1 MSQPHLT
8 NRVRWLYGFGSVAY
22 GVKDNGF
29 SYFLMFY
36 YNQVLGL
43 PGSLAGLAILIAMI
57 FDAASDPAI
66 GFWSDNTHSRWGRRH
81 PFMYAAALPV
91 AIIYFF
97 LWNPPVEHLSQF
109 GLFLYLT
116 VGAVLVRQF
125 ITLYETPSTAIV
137 AELTEDYDERT
148 RLLSLRYLFGWGG
161 GIAISL
167 LMWGV
172 LMVAFGVDNPH
183 TFRVY
188 GTVGA
193 IVMFFAIAL
202 SAAGLHSQIPYL
214 RQPPVRASYRLS
226 QVFHDVRVTLSNRN
240 FLSLFL
246 AGLFAAIGAG
256 VSTNFNTYI
265 NTHFWEFKP
274 EQVRWIVL
282 SLFFSAALAANLAPR
297 VTRRFDKKASAL
309 GIYAISIVF
318 GAAPVMLR
326 LAGWFPANHTPW
338 LFPIMLTHA
347 ILEVTLVIMFGII
360 QSSMLADVVEENEM
374 KTGRREE
381 GLFFAARTFA
391 AKATSGLGALFAGI
405 ALDVI
410 HFPRSAA
417 PGTVPHDV
425 LFNMGLIYG
434 PSLMILYFLAL
445 WCMTYYQIGRRD
457 HGDRVRSLADRAAMT
472 DGEPVKVRV
481 GER

>member
-1 MSQPHLT
+1 MQPPPLT

-36 YNQVLGL
+36 YNQVLDL

-57 FDAASDPAI
+57 LDAIADPVV
-66 GFWSDNTHSRWGRRH
+66 GFWSDSTHSRWGRRH
-81 PFMYAAALPV
+81 PFMYASALPV
-91 AIIYFF
+91 AVAYYF

-116 VGAVLVRQF
+116 AGAVLVRQF
-125 ITLYETPSTAIV
+125 ITLYEIPSTGIV

-148 RLLSLRYLFGWGG
+148 RILSLRYMFGWIGG
-161 GIAISL
+161 LLMAL

-172 LMVAFGVDNPH
+172 LMVDFGVESQ
-183 TFRVY
+183 TSFKVY
-188 GTVGA
+188 GLVGA
-193 IVMFFAIAL
+193 IAMFVAIMASSL
-202 SAAGLHSQIPYL
+202 GLHSHIPYL
-214 RQPPVRASYRLS
+214 RKPPVRASHKPMQIVR
-226 QVFHDVRVTLSNRN
+226 DVRVTLSNRN
-240 FLSLFL
+240 FLALFL

-265 NTHFWEFKP
+265 NTHFWEFRP
-274 EQVRWIVL
+274 EQVRWIIL
-282 SLFFSAALAANLAPR
+282 TLFFSAAFAAILSPLA
-297 VTRRFDKKASAL
+297 TRRFDKKKSAL

-318 GAAPVMLR
+318 GALPVLLR
-326 LAGWFPANHTPW
+326 LAHWFPENHTPW
-338 LFPIMLTHA
+338 LFPIMLVHQ
-347 ILEVTLVIMFGII
+347 IIEVTLIIMFGII
-360 QSSMLADVVEENEM
+360 QSSMLADIVEENEM

-391 AKATSGLGALFAGI
+391 AKATSGVGAFIAGV

-410 HFPRSAA
+410 HFPRSAP
-417 PGTVPHDV
+417 PGDVPPDV
-425 LFNMGLIYG
+425 IYNMGLIYG

-445 WCMTYYQIGRRD
+445 WCMTYYKIGRRD
-457 HGDRVRSLADRAAMT
+457 HDGRVLSLAERAA
-472 DGEPVKVRV
+472 EVELPEQRRV

>member
-1 MSQPHLT
+1 MQPPPLT

-36 YNQVLGL
+36 YNQVLDL

-57 FDAASDPAI
+57 LDAVADPVV
-66 GFWSDNTHSRWGRRH
+66 GFWSDSTHSRWGRRH
-81 PFMYAAALPV
+81 PFMYASALPV
-91 AIIYFF
+91 AVAYYF
-97 LWNPPVEHLSQF
+97 LWNPPVEYLSQF

-116 VGAVLVRQF
+116 AGAVLVRQF
-125 ITLYETPSTAIV
+125 ITLYEIPSTGIV

-148 RLLSLRYLFGWGG
+148 RILSLRYMFGWIGG
-161 GIAISL
+161 LLMAL

-172 LMVAFGVDNPH
+172 LMVDYGVESQT
-183 TFRVY
+183 TFKVY
-188 GTVGA
+188 GLVGSIAMFVA
-193 IVMFFAIAL
+193 IVA
-202 SAAGLHSQIPYL
+202 SSVGLHSHIPYL
-214 RQPPVRASYRLS
+214 RKPPVRASHKPMQIVR
-226 QVFHDVRVTLSNRN
+226 DVRVTLSNRN
-240 FLSLFL
+240 FLALFL

-274 EQVRWIVL
+274 EQVRWIIL
-282 SLFFSAALAANLAPR
+282 SLFCSAALAAVLSPIA
-297 VTRRFDKKASAL
+297 TRRYDKKKSAL

-318 GAAPVMLR
+318 GALPIMLR
-326 LAGWFPANHTPW
+326 LVGWFPANHTPW
-338 LFPIMLTHA
+338 LFPIMLVHQ
-347 ILEVTLVIMFGII
+347 IIEVTLIIMFGII
-360 QSSMLADVVEENEM
+360 QSSMLADVVEENEV

-391 AKATSGLGALFAGI
+391 AKATSGVGAFIAGV

-410 HFPRSAA
+410 AFPRTAL
-417 PGTVPHDV
+417 PGQVSPDV
-425 LFNMGLIYG
+425 IFKLGLIYG

-445 WCMTYYQIGRRD
+445 WCMTYYRIGRRD
-457 HGDRVRSLADRAAMT
+457 HDGRVLSLAERAAGA
-472 DGEPVKVRV
+472 DVPEKRRV

>member
-1 MSQPHLT
+1 MQPPPLT

-36 YNQVLGL
+36 YNQVLDL

-57 FDAASDPAI
+57 LDAVADPVV
-66 GFWSDNTHSRWGRRH
+66 GFWSDSTHSRWGRRH
-81 PFMYAAALPV
+81 PFMYASAIPV
-91 AIIYFF
+91 AVAYYF
-97 LWNPPVEHLSQF
+97 LWNPPVAHLSQF

-116 VGAVLVRQF
+116 AGAVLVRQF
-125 ITLYETPSTAIV
+125 ITLYEIPSTGIV

-148 RLLSLRYLFGWGG
+148 RILSLRYMFGWIGG
-161 GIAISL
+161 LLMAL

-172 LMVAFGVDNPH
+172 LMVDFGVESQ
-183 TFRVY
+183 TSFKVY
-188 GTVGA
+188 GFVGSIAMFVA
-193 IVMFFAIAL
+193 IVA
-202 SAAGLHSQIPYL
+202 SSVGLHGHIPHL
-214 RQPPVRASYRLS
+214 RKPPVRASHKPMQIVR
-226 QVFHDVRVTLSNRN
+226 DVRVTLSNRN
-240 FLSLFL
+240 FLALFL

-274 EQVRWIVL
+274 EQVRWIIL
-282 SLFFSAALAANLAPR
+282 SLFCSAALAAVLSPIA
-297 VTRRFDKKASAL
+297 TRRYDKKRSAL

-318 GAAPVMLR
+318 GALPIMLR
-326 LAGWFPANHTPW
+326 LVGWFPANHTPW
-338 LFPIMLTHA
+338 LFPIMLAHQ
-347 ILEVTLVIMFGII
+347 IIEVTLIIMFGII
-360 QSSMLADVVEENEM
+360 QSSMLADVVEENEV

-391 AKATSGLGALFAGI
+391 AKATSGVGALIAGV

-410 HFPRSAA
+410 AFPRTAL
-417 PGTVPHDV
+417 PGDVPPKV
-425 LFNMGLIYG
+425 IFKLGLIYG

-445 WCMTYYQIGRRD
+445 WCMTYYRIGRRD
-457 HGDRVRSLADRAAMT
+457 HDGRVLSLAERAAAVDT
-472 DGEPVKVRV
+472 R
-481 GER
+481 

>member
-1 MSQPHLT
+1 MQPPPLT

-36 YNQVLGL
+36 YNQVLDL

-57 FDAASDPAI
+57 LDAIADPVV
-66 GFWSDNTHSRWGRRH
+66 GFWSDSTHSRWGRRH
-81 PFMYAAALPV
+81 PFMYVSAVPV
-91 AIIYFF
+91 AVAYYF

-116 VGAVLVRQF
+116 AGAVLVRQF
-125 ITLYETPSTAIV
+125 ITLYEIPSTGIV

-148 RLLSLRYLFGWGG
+148 RILSLRYMFGWIGG
-161 GIAISL
+161 LLMAL

-172 LMVAFGVDNPH
+172 LMVDFGVESQT
-183 TFRVY
+183 TFKVY
-188 GTVGA
+188 GLVGSIAMLVA
-193 IVMFFAIAL
+193 IVA
-202 SAAGLHSQIPYL
+202 SSVGLHSHIPFL
-214 RQPPVRASYRLS
+214 RKPPIRASHKPMQIVR
-226 QVFHDVRVTLSNRN
+226 DVRVTLSNRN
-240 FLSLFL
+240 FLALFL

-274 EQVRWIVL
+274 EQVRWIIL
-282 SLFFSAALAANLAPR
+282 SLFCSAALAAVLSPIA
-297 VTRRFDKKASAL
+297 TRRYDKKKSAL

-318 GAAPVMLR
+318 GALPVLLR
-326 LAGWFPANHTPW
+326 LVGWFPANHTPW
-338 LFPIMLTHA
+338 LFPIMLVHQ
-347 ILEVTLVIMFGII
+347 IIEVTLIIMFGII
-360 QSSMLADVVEENEM
+360 QSSMLADVVEENEV

-391 AKATSGLGALFAGI
+391 AKATSGVGALIAGI

-410 HFPRSAA
+410 AFPRTALPGDVA
-417 PGTVPHDV
+417 PEVIFK
-425 LFNMGLIYG
+425 LGLIYG

-445 WCMTYYQIGRRD
+445 WCMTYYRIGRRD
-457 HGDRVRSLADRAAMT
+457 HDGRVLSLAERAA
-472 DGEPVKVRV
+472 PVDAR
-481 GER
+481 

>member
-1 MSQPHLT
+1 MQPPPLT

-36 YNQVLGL
+36 YNQVLDL

-57 FDAASDPAI
+57 LDAIADPVV
-66 GFWSDNTHSRWGRRH
+66 GFWSDSTHSRWGRRH
-81 PFMYAAALPV
+81 PFMYVSAVPV
-91 AIIYFF
+91 AVAYYF

-116 VGAVLVRQF
+116 AGAVLVRQF
-125 ITLYETPSTAIV
+125 ITLYEIPSTGIV

-148 RLLSLRYLFGWGG
+148 RILSLRYMFGWIGG
-161 GIAISL
+161 LLMAL

-172 LMVAFGVDNPH
+172 LMVDFGVESQT
-183 TFRVY
+183 TFKVY
-188 GTVGA
+188 GLVGSIAMLVA
-193 IVMFFAIAL
+193 IVA
-202 SAAGLHSQIPYL
+202 SSVGLHSHIPFLRKPPIRVSHKPMQI
-214 RQPPVRASYRLS
+214 VR
-226 QVFHDVRVTLSNRN
+226 DVRVTLSNRN
-240 FLSLFL
+240 FLALFL

-274 EQVRWIVL
+274 EQVRWIIL
-282 SLFFSAALAANLAPR
+282 SLFCSAALAAMLSPIA
-297 VTRRFDKKASAL
+297 TRRYDKKKSAL

-318 GAAPVMLR
+318 GALPVLLR
-326 LAGWFPANHTPW
+326 LVGWFPENHTPW
-338 LFPIMLTHA
+338 LFPIMLVHQ
-347 ILEVTLVIMFGII
+347 IIEVTLIIMFGII
-360 QSSMLADVVEENEM
+360 QSSMLADVVEENEV

-391 AKATSGLGALFAGI
+391 AKATSGVGALIAGI

-410 HFPRSAA
+410 AFPRTALPGDVA
-417 PGTVPHDV
+417 PEVIFK
-425 LFNMGLIYG
+425 LGLIYG

-445 WCMTYYQIGRRD
+445 WCMTYYRIGRRD
-457 HGDRVRSLADRAAMT
+457 HDGRVLSLAERAA
-472 DGEPVKVRV
+472 PVDAR
-481 GER
+481 